1 MNSPQT
7 NSSQTNKAFEHR
19 QSAHCETGV
28 ISNLL
33 RHHGLDVSEPMVFG
47 LASGVS
53 YAYLPVIKINGLPLL
68 SYRMPPRMIIR
79 LLCRRI
85 KGLNIS
91 FNKFKDSGE
100 GMRALDR
107 KLSAGEIVGLQTSV
121 FFLPYFPKDMRF
133 HFNAHNLIVF
143 SKEGDTYKISD
154 PVFSHLVEADS
165 RSLQKARFARGAL
178 APKGM
183 AYYPV
188 SVPKEI
194 DFSVL
199 IPKSIRLTG
208 KLLGRW
214 NPVPFSGVNGMRMVA
229 KKIRNLDKADQNFAR
244 LFLGQIVR
252 MQEEIGT
259 GGAGFR
265 FMYAAFL
272 QESGEKLNNNQLS
285 EAAIEMTRIG
295 DEWREFALLA
305 AKTSKQRAEHDY
317 NDIASQLTKV
327 ANAELA
333 LFNQLSGFK
342 L

>member
-1 MNSPQT
+1 MNKFFKHQ
-7 NSSQTNKAFEHR
+7 

-28 ISNLL
+28 ISSLL
-33 RHHGLDVSEPMVFG
+33 RHHGLNISEPMVFG
-47 LASGVS
+47 LASGMS
-53 YAYLPVIKINGLPLL
+53 YAYLPLIKINGFPLL

-79 LLCRRI
+79 MLCWRI

-91 FNKFKDSGE
+91 FHKFKDSDK

-121 FFLPYFPKDMRF
+121 FFLPYFPKEMRF

-143 SKEGDTYKISD
+143 SKEGDVYKISD
-154 PVFSHLVEADS
+154 PVFSHMVEADS
-165 RSLQKARFARGAL
+165 ESLKKSRFARGAL
-178 APKGM
+178 APQGM
-183 AYYPV
+183 AYYPID
-188 SVPKEI
+188 VPKEI

-199 IPKSIRLTG
+199 IPKSIRLTCR
-208 KLLGRW
+208 LHGRW

-229 KKIRNLDKADQNFAR
+229 RKIRKLAKEEQRFAR

-272 QESGEKLNNNQLS
+272 QESGEILNSNQL
-285 EAAIEMTRIG
+285 ADVAIEMTRIG

-305 AKTSKQRAEHDY
+305 AKLSKQIAKHDF
-317 NDIASQLTKV
+317 NDIALQLEKV
-327 ANAELA
+327 ADAELEIY
-333 LFNQLSGFK
+333 NELSGFK
-342 L
+342 LH